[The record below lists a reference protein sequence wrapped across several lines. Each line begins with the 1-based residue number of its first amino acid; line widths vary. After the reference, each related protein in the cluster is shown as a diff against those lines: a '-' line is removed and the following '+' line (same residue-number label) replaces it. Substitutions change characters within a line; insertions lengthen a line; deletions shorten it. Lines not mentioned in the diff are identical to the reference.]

1 MVSFEIYICHQGH
14 EYDRIFTENVEAYFT
29 SSSVRCHV
37 VELNE
42 NVFETNLRRC
52 LKNPDAVIVGYNSQ
66 LDHSYV
72 DGKSLVIEA
81 VKKKIPVIQ
90 WILDHPATRWP
101 EFNRSAAGHSAFL
114 LNTEYEKRY
123 FLRFCAPGANAR
135 VIGGVG
141 PSKRSRIALVAKE
154 AFLAR
159 PGNCLVA
166 LGFKR
171 IGKSIEETLA
181 EIGALEIN
189 ISKTINRSVNA
200 AKYDLENPL
209 EMHLLE
215 SLSKYS
221 IVLDNDKFNYC
232 FRLMEDCVQAL
243 RRAII
248 FETARRYAVCVQ
260 SDDTAAPY
268 AQGGVA
274 SFSSDVN
281 MRSTL
286 FKMQDYRSILSVSP
300 INDLIHDRTMN
311 AINAGCVPI
320 VEDNIAHR
328 RVFEHGKNALLFRYG
343 DDSLDECLN
352 IACNKP
358 EIAWSIA
365 QEAFARR
372 DDPDVCNVKFRN
384 IIEVAR
390 DQLADLRGVSGTET
404 KERRESTISGA
415 SQAHEASD
423 NLRTQAERRHESMQ
437 ASQAQVEVIRG
448 EAELVVEHLQNQLVE
463 ARREATE
470 WRAAFSLIV
479 DHPGRLPG
487 ESAADFPVESLEYRL
502 RDRALPTI
510 VAERVADNEFI
521 RWLHDRDQRVV
532 TFGQKVLE
540 LDNRIRNLR
549 QGRDK
554 RIQKLERDAADGL
567 ERLREL
573 QREVARRGHRILE
586 LEQELQKHLH
596 SLSWRVTRPLRAAL
610 AYLSPN
616 QVSLLRRTIKRFCRH

>member
-1 MVSFEIYICHQGH
+1 MAPFEIYICHQGH

-29 SSSVRCHV
+29 SSSVRCHI

-42 NVFETNLRRC
+42 KVLEANLRRC

-81 VKKKIPVIQ
+81 AKKKIPVIQ
-90 WILDHPATRWP
+90 WILDHPAARWP
-101 EFNRSAAGHSAFL
+101 EFNRSATGRSAFL

-123 FLRFCAPGANAR
+123 FLRFCAPWANAG

-181 EIGALEIN
+181 EISALEIN
-189 ISKTINRSVNA
+189 TSKTINRSVNA
-200 AKYDLENPL
+200 AKYDLDNPL

-215 SLSKYS
+215 SLDKSS

-260 SDDTAAPY
+260 SDHTAAPY
-268 AQGGVA
+268 AQGGTA

-286 FKMQDYRSILSVSP
+286 FRMQDYRSVLSVSP
-300 INDLIHDRTMN
+300 VNDLIHDRTMN
-311 AINAGCVPI
+311 ALNAGCVPI
-320 VEDNIAHR
+320 VEDNMAHR

-343 DDSLDECLN
+343 DDSLGECFN
-352 IACNKP
+352 IVCNQP
-358 EIAWSIA
+358 GIAWSIA
-365 QEAFARR
+365 QEAFALR
-372 DDPDVCNVKFRN
+372 DDPGVCNVKFRS

-390 DQLADLRGVSGTET
+390 DQLAGLRGVSATET
-404 KERRESTISGA
+404 KWRRESTA
-415 SQAHEASD
+415 RAARQAQETSD
-423 NLRTQAERRHESMQ
+423 NLQTQAEGRDESTQ
-437 ASQAQVEVIRG
+437 TLQRQLEVIRG
-448 EAELVVEHLQNQLVE
+448 EAELVVEHLQNQLLE
-463 ARREATE
+463 ARGEATE
-470 WRAAFSLIV
+470 WRAALSLII
-479 DHPGRLPG
+479 DHPERLRG
-487 ESAADFPVESLEYRL
+487 ERAADFSVEPCEYWL
-502 RDRALPTI
+502 HDRSLPTNG
-510 VAERVADNEFI
+510 AESVDDGEFI
-521 RWLHDRDQRVV
+521 RWLHDRDRRVV
-532 TFGQKVLE
+532 AFGQKLLE
-540 LDNRIRNLR
+540 LDKRIRNLR
-549 QGRDK
+549 QDRDK
-554 RIQKLERDAADGL
+554 RVQKHERDAADGL

-573 QREVARRGHRILE
+573 QHEVARRDHRIVE
-586 LEQELQKHLH
+586 LEQQLQKHIH

-610 AYLSPN
+610 GYLSPD
-616 QVSLLRRTIKRFCRH
+616 QVSLSRRTVKRFYRR